1 MKKWIKKA
9 VGFIVE
15 WSLKLWRLA
24 LYIGGMV
31 ALILE
36 VTDVL
41 PSSVGLLIFFD
52 CMIFILM
59 PRICDEVFKPL
70 FEEDDKEN

>member
-1 MKKWIKKA
+1 MKKWIN
-9 VGFIVE
+9 FITE
-15 WSLKLWRLA
+15 WVLKLWRMV

-31 ALILE
+31 ALILG
-36 VTDVL
+36 VVGVL
-41 PSSVGLLIFFD
+41 HGWASLAIFFD

-70 FEEDDKEN
+70 SEEDNDEN

>member
-1 MKKWIKKA
+1 MKKWIN
-9 VGFIVE
+9 FITE
-15 WSLKLWRLA
+15 WILKLWRMV

-31 ALILE
+31 ALILG
-36 VTDVL
+36 VVGVL
-41 PSSVGLLIFFD
+41 HGWASLAIFFD

-70 FEEDDKEN
+70 SEEDNDEN

>member
-1 MKKWIKKA
+1 MKKWIN
-9 VGFIVE
+9 FISE
-15 WSLKLWRLA
+15 WFQKLWRMV
-24 LYIGGMV
+24 LYIGGVV

-36 VTDVL
+36 VAGVL
-41 PSSVGLLIFFD
+41 HGWASLAIFFD

-70 FEEDDKEN
+70 FKENDKEI

>member
-1 MKKWIKKA
+1 MKKWIN
-9 VGFIVE
+9 FIDE
-15 WSLKLWRLA
+15 WFLKLWRLV

-36 VTDVL
+36 VTGVL
-41 PSSVGLLIFFD
+41 HGWVGLAIFFD

-59 PRICDEVFKPL
+59 PRICDEVFDPL
-70 FEEDDKEN
+70 LEEDNKEN

>member
-9 VGFIVE
+9 VNFISK
-15 WSLKLWRLA
+15 WFQKLWRLV

-31 ALILE
+31 SLVLG
-36 VTDVL
+36 VTGL
-41 PSSVGLLIFFD
+41 LHGWVGLVIFFD

-59 PRICDEVFKPL
+59 PRICDEVFDPL
-70 FEEDDKEN
+70 FEEDNDEN